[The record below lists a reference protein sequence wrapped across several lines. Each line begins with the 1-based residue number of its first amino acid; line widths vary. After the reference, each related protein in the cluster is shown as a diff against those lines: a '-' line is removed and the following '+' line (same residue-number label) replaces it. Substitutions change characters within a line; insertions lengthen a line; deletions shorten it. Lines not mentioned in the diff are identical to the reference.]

1 MKTFEIHTFRDA
13 QWKVDSVFDD
23 RELAVHEARKVDE
36 NGRYAGVRVIEEN
49 YDESSDHTTIR
60 TIFLGK
66 KERAKSKARIPIAK
80 KSGRAANRNKASG
93 SIAENLARG
102 RGKRSQVASSFPCL
116 FFFCLSLPVSPC
128 CWVSIM
134 WIALNSNVVL
144 GIGCALQDRDERTE
158 SHCRAAAQE
167 YGTIAL
173 GHGE

>member
-1 MKTFEIHTFRDA
+1 MKAFEIHTFRDA
-13 QWKVDSVFDD
+13 QWQVDSVFDD
-23 RELAVHEARKVDE
+23 RDFAVHEARKVDE

-49 YDESSDHTTIR
+49 YDKSSDHTTIR
-60 TIFLGK
+60 TIFRGK
-66 KERAKSKARIPIAK
+66 KERAKSKARMPIAK
-80 KSGRAANRNKASG
+80 KSGRAAHRNKTSG

-102 RGKRSQVASSFPCL
+102 RGKRSQVAS
-116 FFFCLSLPVSPC
+116 SLPVSPC

-158 SHCRAAAQE
+158 SHRRAAAQE

-173 GHGE
+173 GHGK